1 MVGAG
6 YKQVNQTSACCPP
19 LSGLVEKRS
28 RRNGAAEFDSALR
41 AAAPRQLTLSAIA
54 GFHDFV
60 ETDDSEMCLQ
70 VEYVTWNSD
79 GIRIDSVHVE
89 AALVPDR
96 RGLKSDSR
104 PAGKWYL

>member
-6 YKQVNQTSACCPP
+6 YKQVNQTSACCLP
-19 LSGLVEKRS
+19 LSGLVEKR
-28 RRNGAAEFDSALR
+28 RNGTSEFDFASR

-54 GFHDFV
+54 GFHGSV

-70 VEYVTWNSD
+70 VEYLTWNSD